1 MERTR
6 SRQVQA
12 LWMTIT
18 FFAVVSCNSKTEEP
32 EQSSEPQRKILL
44 PVRLAKRALR

>member
-32 EQSSEPQRKILL
+32 EQSSEPPAEKSFCL
-44 PVRLAKRALR
+44 